1 MSIGANIPQLLIHE
15 KYKAGRENESYA
27 VRIKLGWV
35 LIGCKSSKLEKSVT
49 NNVFLSHSH
58 QRNYLRAILEY
69 RKLWSIVKKLSK
81 MLTRDETRA
90 MNILETTTTL
100 KNKHY
105 EIGLLWKTDNL
116 KLPMNRELAEN
127 RLVLLVKR
135 SERNPAL
142 EKGITK
148 QSTSI
153 CRKVTLE
160 D

>member
-1 MSIGANIPQLLIHE
+1 
-15 KYKAGRENESYA
+15 
-27 VRIKLGWV
+27 
-35 LIGCKSSKLEKSVT
+35 
-49 NNVFLSHSH
+49 
-58 QRNYLRAILEY
+58 
-69 RKLWSIVKKLSK
+69 

-100 KNKHY
+100 KTKHY

-153 CRKVTLE
+153 YRKVTLE